1 MQKEQKEKEKQIKIG
16 YKSKDMTKRKQA
28 EDPRHNQW

>member
-1 MQKEQKEKEKQIKIG
+1 MMIKQAQQRRE
-16 YKSKDMTKRKQA
+16 DDTDERKRQA